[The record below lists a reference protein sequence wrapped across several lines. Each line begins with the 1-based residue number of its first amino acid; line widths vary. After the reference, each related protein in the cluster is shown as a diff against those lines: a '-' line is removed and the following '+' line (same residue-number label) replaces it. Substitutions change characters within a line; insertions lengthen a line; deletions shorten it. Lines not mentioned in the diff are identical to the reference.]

1 MIVNASIFSVLQ
13 GIAGGNHILFF
24 QWRGKQ
30 IEQIDNANS
39 GIVYSASCSYVLI
52 FEECYFN
59 IFHATS

>member
-30 IEQIDNANS
+30 IEQIDKALFTHPH
-39 GIVYSASCSYVLI
+39 VVR
-52 FEECYFN
+52 F
-59 IFHATS
+59 

>member
-30 IEQIDNANS
+30 IEQIDNTNS
-39 GIVYSASCSYVLI
+39 GIVYSNSCSQVLT
-52 FEECYFN
+52 FE
-59 IFHATS
+59 